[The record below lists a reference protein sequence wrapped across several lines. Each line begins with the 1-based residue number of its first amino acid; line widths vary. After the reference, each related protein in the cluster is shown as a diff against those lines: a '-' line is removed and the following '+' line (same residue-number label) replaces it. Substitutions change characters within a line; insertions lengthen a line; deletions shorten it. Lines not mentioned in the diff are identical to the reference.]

1 MVNEKIL
8 KETTLTGIPEELE
21 KRVKGMRRMG
31 VKQIAVHG
39 GTHTGKPKVTTDFAK
54 YVIKQRVNYLWQGNW
69 KAKSR
74 L

>member
-1 MVNEKIL
+1 LNTDRNSRGTCEDGQGNAL
-8 KETTLTGIPEELE
+8 H
-21 KRVKGMRRMG
+21 G

-39 GTHTGKPKVTTDFAK
+39 GTHTGTPKVIADFAK